1 MRILSAVVLSVCM
14 AMVLGMVAPKAKA
27 SEWNKKT
34 VITFNEPVEIPGKV
48 LAPGTYIFSLSQT
61 LSDRHIVQIWSG
73 NGEHLIAAVI
83 SDPIERSQPA
93 PEVIVQLQKQG
104 GHSLERIKDWFYP
117 GDLQGEQF
125 FYPTPSGTANTALG
139 K

>member
-1 MRILSAVVLSVCM
+1 
-14 AMVLGMVAPKAKA
+14 
-27 SEWNKKT
+27 
-34 VITFNEPVEIPGKV
+34 V

-83 SDPIERSQPA
+83 TDPIERDRPA
-93 PEVIVQLQKQG
+93 PGVIVQLEKRQG
-104 GHSLERIKDWFYP
+104 HTQEAIKDWFYP

-125 FYPTPSGTANTALG
+125 FYPAPSGTANTALG